1 MMRRFS
7 KWMMAATVA
16 AVTCVSALHAA
27 DEVWLTDG
35 SRLVGTLVSA
45 QGGKLTLKTDF
56 AGDLNVDAAKVK
68 GIRTDGKR
76 VVGLVTGDRVTGQLT
91 YSEEAG
97 QKLEQTQ
104 FGAVNLKLGE
114 VTGMWAEGTPA
125 PDASGAPVPE
135 QVAQQAQVHQQ
146 QVAEIKK
153 QHEADMKTLE
163 ERYQKAKAN
172 WTARIELGLTGQDY
186 GVKEELAIKGRAE
199 ARRTTDVDRL
209 LVYIDGEYEEIV
221 NVRTQNK
228 IRGGIDL
235 EVDLTDR
242 WFAFGK
248 LSLEYDEI
256 EGVDLRARVTSGLGY
271 FLIRE
276 EVQELKV
283 RGGVGYQHE
292 SFNYGATADDA
303 VLELGYDYKV
313 KLNDKLTF
321 LHGLTYF
328 PTFEG
333 LNDYRIEAD
342 TALEIAMTDKDDW
355 KVKLGVRNEYEGITN
370 GPVPHLDTT
379 YFLNLVL
386 DIK

>member
-1 MMRRFS
+1 MRRFS
-7 KWMMAATVA
+7 KWMMAAAVA
-16 AVTCVSALHAA
+16 VVTGGGAVYAA

-35 SRLVGTLVSA
+35 SRLVGQLVSS

-172 WTARIELGLTGQDY
+172 WTARVELGLSGQTGNTEQ
-186 GVKEELAIKGRAE
+186 LTINGRAQ
-199 ARRTTDVDRL
+199 AKRTTDVDRL
-209 LVYIDGEYEEIV
+209 LAYIQGKYDEQNGERSKNEIM
-221 NVRTQNK
+221 
-228 IRGGIDL
+228 GGLDL
-235 EVDLTDR
+235 EVDLNDR
-242 WFAFGK
+242 WFVFGK
-248 LSLEYDEI
+248 LSLEYDEF
-256 EGVDLRARVTSGLGY
+256 EMLDLRARATAGLGY
-271 FLIRE
+271 FLIKE
-276 EVQELKV
+276 EKQELKL
-283 RGGVGYQHE
+283 RGGAGYQHE
-292 SFNYGATADDA
+292 SFDNGDNADDF
-303 VLELGYDYKV
+303 VLELGYDYKA
-313 KLNDKLTF
+313 KINDKLLF
-321 LHGLTYF
+321 VHGVTYY
-328 PTFEG
+328 PTLRSLDDF
-333 LNDYRIEAD
+333 RIVAD
-342 TALEIAMTDKDDW
+342 TALEIALTDKDDW
-355 KVKLGVRNEYEGITN
+355 KLKLGVRNEFDNQPIDDVER
-370 GPVPHLDTT
+370 LDTF
-379 YFLNLVL
+379 YFLNMVL